1 MDANEPGSSKP
12 EETDPLRA
20 YALQN
25 AEREATKPRSSPMGP
40 FLVSVL
46 VTAVILALAFFLW
59 GR

>member
-1 MDANEPGSSKP
+1 MDAPEREPSRS
-12 EETDPLRA
+12 EEPDPLRA

-25 AEREATKPRSSPMGP
+25 AAIHAAKPRSSMGP

-46 VTAVILALAFFLW
+46 VTAVILAFAYYVW